1 MSFRALHNKVVTN
14 AAANKDAGN
23 DGVNKIYFLQVEEK
37 PYVKVGDTHRSVEER
52 NQETMTNAA
61 LHRKAGTAPEYFVA
75 VKHDGTTFRDK
86 EFHAY
91 LRKAGY
97 VFELNDQGNESEWVM
112 ADANGNIPT
121 AYELQLELQNFTA
134 KKLTKTVS
142 LRASQIDVINQ
153 LQEALDKGFKYVN
166 MGACVRIGKTVIS
179 LTHAVNNDCMPAYIG
194 KNLTS
199 QSSAKNDNN
208 DFGIVPELITQSLH
222 GVDELDDNNVSKK
235 VLKIIANIEAA
246 NVNNRNII
254 IYIDEVDDA
263 SHTRK
268 SRDVIT
274 PVVKHFERIGKLM
287 QVVTMSGT
295 RIHRGEKI
303 LNDLMAA

>member
-1 MSFRALHNKVVTN
+1 MSFKDKFNRVVTN

-75 VKHDGTTFRDK
+75 VKHDGSTFRDK

-134 KKLTKTVS
+134 KPITKSVS
-142 LRASQIDVINQ
+142 LRPSQLDVIRQ
-153 LQEALDKGFKYVN
+153 LQEAVDEGYTYVN
-166 MGACVRIGKTVIS
+166 LGACVRIGKTVIS
-179 LTHAVNNDCMPAYIG
+179 LTHAVNNDSMPVYIG

-199 QSSAKNDNN
+199 QSSAEGDNKE
-208 DFGIVPELITQSLH
+208 FGIAPEMITQSLH
-222 GVDELDDNNVSKK
+222 GIDELDEDNVSKK
-235 VLKIIANIEAA
+235 ASKIIANIEEA
-246 NVNNRNII
+246 NVNNRSVM

-274 PVVKHFERIGKLM
+274 PVVKHFESLGKLT
-287 QVVTMSGT
+287 QVITMSGT

-303 LNDLMAA
+303 LKGLVAA